1 MTPEE
6 FRQLYQERQEEL
18 GNRLQ
23 TLSTLNH
30 EVNRL
35 INQINQDYAHINAL
49 VEGFLQQQNS
59 SKTDAQSE
67 LP

>member
-35 INQINQDYAHINAL
+35 INQINQDYAHIHAL

-59 SKTDAQSE
+59 SKIDAQSE